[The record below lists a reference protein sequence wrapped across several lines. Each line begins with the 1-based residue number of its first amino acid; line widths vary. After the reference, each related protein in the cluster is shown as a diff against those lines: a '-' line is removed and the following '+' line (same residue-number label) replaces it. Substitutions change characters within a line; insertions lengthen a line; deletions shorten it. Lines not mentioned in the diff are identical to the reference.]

1 MSQKSVL
8 HLQFDPY
15 CQETYDMTYLIES
28 ESDFTGHMNC
38 QDSNN
43 KDNICCNPQ
52 YSDPPSP
59 PWHSLS
65 EPTLN
70 LFIKELRT
78 MYYEQVAME
87 LRSGTQYR
95 AQWNKGWD
103 QLWATSALSIERMS
117 IIHFFNKEVMLYM
130 DEEVVY
136 ETENSF
142 SLDLTGRYLYRT
154 WLHQYNGRPPLQ
166 RGGFIAKHM
175 LIPQQLRMNLAQLS
189 TYHMELSEM
198 LSQSLNVPVSFN
210 TRIDPM
216 AAPPVKSFRNHDY
229 LMRSLFKA
237 LYMVIDDQ
245 VESYQNDL
253 IELFRQGDSN
263 YKQKVQEFLSSN
275 QTVLLVRTC
284 EDSHLT
290 SPVSFLPLFESG
302 LALAVNRSDY
312 EDEPEPTVVRVRLE
326 TAVEFISE
334 LLSKE
339 EAASEEAAQARERL
353 EQEQETGCQEF
364 IDRMI
369 GHCQKFGID
378 SHTRSWTAFRRA
390 RARLNNEAFEYDQ
403 VSPPWEWLSRWCY

>member
-8 HLQFDPY
+8 HLEFDPH
-15 CQETYDMTYLIES
+15 CHDTYDMTYLIES

-65 EPTLN
+65 DPTLN
-70 LFIKELRT
+70 LFIQELRT
-78 MYYEQVAME
+78 MYYEEVAID

-95 AQWNKGWD
+95 AQWNKDWD
-103 QLWATSALSIERMS
+103 QLWVTSALSIERDS
-117 IIHFFNKEVMLYM
+117 IIHFFNKEFMLYM

-154 WLHQYNGRPPLQ
+154 WHPLQ

-198 LSQSLNVPVSFN
+198 LSQSLNDPVSFN
-210 TRIDPM
+210 TCFDPM
-216 AAPPVKSFRNHDY
+216 AAPPIKSFRNHGY
-229 LMRSLFKA
+229 LIRPLFKA

-245 VESYQNDL
+245 FEAYQIDL
-253 IELFRQGDSN
+253 IEPFRQGVSK
-263 YKQKVQEFLSSN
+263 YKQKFQEFLSSN
-275 QTVLLVRTC
+275 HTVLLVRTC
-284 EDSHLT
+284 QDSHLT

-302 LALAVNRSDY
+302 LALAVNRPDY
-312 EDEPEPTVVRVRLE
+312 EDGPEPTVVRVRLE
-326 TAVEFISE
+326 TALEFISE

-369 GHCQKFGID
+369 DHCQKFGID
-378 SHTRSWTAFRRA
+378 SHTRSWTTLRRV

-403 VSPPWEWLSRWCY
+403 VSPPWESLSRWCY